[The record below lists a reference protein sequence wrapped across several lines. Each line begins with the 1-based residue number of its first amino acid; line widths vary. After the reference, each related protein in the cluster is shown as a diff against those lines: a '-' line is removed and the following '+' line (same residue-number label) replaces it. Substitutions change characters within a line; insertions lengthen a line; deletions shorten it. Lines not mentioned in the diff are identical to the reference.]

1 MRSLLDIVPFIHEK
15 GIVHLDIRI
24 PNVLLYGERMTLIDF
39 GLAARLGEPSLL
51 EIGPGE
57 ELIRRR
63 TVAITSDLYAIGHFL
78 LFMLYSTFES
88 NDGQEDSTIG
98 WEEELSVTR

>member
-1 MRSLLDIVPFIHEK
+1 MKGMRFA
-15 GIVHLDIRI
+15 
-24 PNVLLYGERMTLIDF
+24 Y
-39 GLAARLGEPSLL
+39 PSLL

-88 NDGQEDSTIG
+88 IDDQEDSTIG
-98 WEEELSVTR
+98 WEEELSVTGQTKQMIRKLLQIDPPYVNAQSCIEDLDAILKD